1 MKNGQMK
8 AAVQQSSMMGETRLL
23 RFMLTPKNK
32 VFNKYFRDELA
43 YLTRYAPNRA
53 QLTLDQ
59 INHVDAV
66 GHILD
71 ITEAVNNLY

>member
-1 MKNGQMK
+1 MKNGQMQ
-8 AAVQQSSMMGETRLL
+8 AAIQQSSIMGETRLL
-23 RFMLTPKNK
+23 RVMLTPKGK

-53 QLTLDQ
+53 KLTLDQ
-59 INHVDAV
+59 INQVDAI

-71 ITEAVNNLY
+71 ITEAINNLY

>member
-1 MKNGQMK
+1 MKN
-8 AAVQQSSMMGETRLL
+8 AIQQSSIMGETRLL
-23 RFMLTPKNK
+23 RVTITPKTR

-53 QLTLDQ
+53 KITLDQ
-59 INHVDAV
+59 LNRVDAV